1 MKLIQDGDVSDIGK
15 SYLVDHRA
23 ELLIK
28 RQIMMN
34 EISNNNNRIK
44 SCDLNTYHEIQMIRI
59 LFLKKRHLKNLH
71 KMMSEHYEIIDA
83 LMEL

>member
-28 RQIMMN
+28 RQI
-34 EISNNNNRIK
+34 
-44 SCDLNTYHEIQMIRI
+44 
-59 LFLKKRHLKNLH
+59 FF
-71 KMMSEHYEIIDA
+71 
-83 LMEL
+83 